1 MFDILFVFVYAIV
14 LTTALRKTTGEG
26 LYAIPALIFSVVAAI
41 GTAIVIGMCSLG
53 GILGISIGA
62 LIACSLLALA
72 INKILR
78 VETKKAW
85 IVAASCTGFQFLF
98 SLGMILLSPS
108 IPTSGQ

>member
-26 LYAIPALIFSVVAAI
+26 LYVFPALIFSVVAAI
-41 GTAIVIGMCSLG
+41 GTAIIMGACSLG
-53 GILGISIGA
+53 GFIGIVIGA

-72 INKILR
+72 IKKILS

-85 IVAASCTGFQFLF
+85 IVAAICTGLQFVF
-98 SLGMILLSPS
+98 SLGMMLL
-108 IPTSGQ
+108 TM